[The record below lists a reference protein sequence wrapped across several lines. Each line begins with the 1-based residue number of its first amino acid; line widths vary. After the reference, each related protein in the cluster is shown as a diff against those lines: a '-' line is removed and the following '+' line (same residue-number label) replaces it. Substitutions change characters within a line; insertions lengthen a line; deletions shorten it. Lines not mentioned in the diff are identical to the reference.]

1 MTPSKQTV
9 FIFKKMSVENAT
21 LAALLNLCAP
31 EVNHLIQTKKFFS
44 LMRNIFEQDEKTDI
58 QNGRQLC
65 SDHEDVPIVM
75 HNENQLKANLMDHWL
90 EEMWPPSST
99 DCNSLDF
106 FMWCVF
112 EREIN
117 KCPYITLT
125 SLKVMTSD
133 VVTELERE
141 VIIHA

>member
-58 QNGRQLC
+58 QNGR
-65 SDHEDVPIVM
+65 
-75 HNENQLKANLMDHWL
+75 
-90 EEMWPPSST
+90 
-99 DCNSLDF
+99 
-106 FMWCVF
+106 
-112 EREIN
+112 
-117 KCPYITLT
+117 
-125 SLKVMTSD
+125 
-133 VVTELERE
+133 
-141 VIIHA
+141 